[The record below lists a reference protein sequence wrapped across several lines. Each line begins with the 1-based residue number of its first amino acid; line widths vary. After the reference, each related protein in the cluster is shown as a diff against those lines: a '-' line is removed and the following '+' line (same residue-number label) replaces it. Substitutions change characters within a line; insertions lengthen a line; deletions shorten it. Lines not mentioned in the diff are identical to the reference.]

1 MMKYTG
7 LLEQVTRTAV
17 RLFCVS
23 FFCLTSGFYPR
34 GKKHPMLDVSHGSA
48 QVIWGHGQITGL
60 RVHTRN
66 PGYAHTND
74 VFQENEG

>member
-1 MMKYTG
+1 
-7 LLEQVTRTAV
+7 
-17 RLFCVS
+17 
-23 FFCLTSGFYPR
+23 
-34 GKKHPMLDVSHGSA
+34 MLDVSHGSA

-66 PGYAHTND
+66 PGYAHTKD